1 MTPFLRGPVGREMMT
16 KPTTVRLPEE
26 LLEQLDRRARS
37 HGKDRA
43 TLIRELLR
51 AGLASALED
60 WMDSRASL

>member
-1 MTPFLRGPVGREMMT
+1 MT

-26 LLEQLDRRARS
+26 LLEQLDRRARGR
-37 HGKDRA
+37 GKDRA

-51 AGLASALED
+51 AGCTSGLED